1 MRATVRS
8 GLEARSLWLRMNCH
22 ETQRWLYVQPHAAR
36 PDITAHIAQCVACR
50 RAAEAL
56 FRNEREIERTALD
69 VHVPEGL
76 AARVLL
82 RHHMSKKLPKP
93 VAHD

>member
-1 MRATVRS
+1 
-8 GLEARSLWLRMNCH
+8 MNCQ

-36 PDITAHIAQCVACR
+36 PDIITAHIAQCVACR

-56 FRNEREIERTALD
+56 LRDEREIERMALD

-82 RHHMSKKLPKP
+82 RHHLSQKLQKP